1 MAITAF
7 TQWSTTA
14 ASNVDLNSI
23 PLDGSVMTANQVDDA
38 FREAMAQLKA
48 AGILTTGTAYVPAGT
63 DVALAD
69 GGTGASL
76 VDPNADRILFWD
88 DSAGAVTWLAP
99 TGAAFISTTFLYIYE
114 TIAVAISDETTA
126 ITTGTAKV
134 TFRMPYAFTVTSV
147 KASLSTASS
156 SGLPTFDINEGGVS
170 ILSTT
175 LSIDANEKTSVTAV
189 TAAVVSDAAL
199 AADAEMTIDIDV
211 AGTGAKGAKIYII
224 GYRTA

>member
-7 TQWSTTA
+7 TGWSATA
-14 ASNVDLNSI
+14 ALNVDLNSI
-23 PLDGSVMTANQVDDA
+23 PLASASMTANQVDDA
-38 FREAMAQLKA
+38 FREMMAQLAA
-48 AGILTTGTAYVPAGT
+48 AGLAAAGGT

-76 VDPNADRILFWD
+76 VDPNADHIMFWD

-99 TGAAFISTTFLYIYE
+99 TGAAFISTTALYVYE
-114 TIAVAISDETTA
+114 TIALAVSDETTA

-147 KASLSTASS
+147 KASLTTASS
-156 SGLPTFDINEGGVS
+156 SGLPTFDINEGGTT
-170 ILSTT
+170 ILSTKLT
-175 LSIDANEKTSVTAV
+175 IDANELTSVTAA
-189 TAAVVSDAAL
+189 TAAVVSDTAL
-199 AADAEMTIDIDV
+199 AEDAEMTVDIDV